1 LFKAASLSAFNL
13 LIPSTVAFL
22 YGLKQEALGLQREVR
37 EVLSQSIHGVYVA
50 PGRSG
55 LVQLLPNLRDIGYT
69 VLCPH
74 QWLHE
79 RSWSALWVAF
89 ARFVKGALIPLAKY
103 DIIHADIRAGYDTTA
118 NILYNPAVGS
128 MRMID
133 LDSLCTFDMLLGMPQ
148 VSDLRNIRPRRL
160 PARMRTALGFVL
172 GQVVCVAE
180 AWLQQVPS
188 QSVNANANAMIT
200 EAKRANSKVWEA
212 GADETLIDEV
222 LSQYD
227 AELGLVYGGLAGY
240 DSTIAESA

>member
-1 LFKAASLSAFNL
+1 
-13 LIPSTVAFL
+13 
-22 YGLKQEALGLQREVR
+22 
-37 EVLSQSIHGVYVA
+37 VLSQSLHGMYVA

-55 LVQLLPNLRDIGYT
+55 LVQLLPNLREIGYT

-79 RSWSALWVAF
+79 RSWSALWGAF

-118 NILYNPAVGS
+118 NILYNPAMGS

-133 LDSLCTFDMLLGMPQ
+133 LDSLCTFDMLLGTPQ

-172 GQVVCVAE
+172 GQVICVAE

-188 QSVNANANAMIT
+188 QSVNANAMIT
-200 EAKRANSKVWEA
+200 EAKRANPGIWEA
-212 GADETLIDEV
+212 GADETLIDVV
-222 LSQYD
+222 LSQYN
-227 AELGLVYGGLAGY
+227 AELALVYGGLAGS
-240 DSTIAESA
+240 DSTNAESA